1 MTPILG
7 VLTQSSKTH
16 HNDLLVFT
24 QSYII
29 VTCFYEISNPL
40 IVRSSSSQKGSYQE
54 QDSSN
59 REDGQSIFSSQVSTF
74 CCDLKSN
81 FNASSLPQG
90 RVWAGSAA
98 EGPHPHRGAT
108 PRRSL
113 RGQSF
118 IDWSSARVLSQ
129 SQDHL
134 LWRGQRWAQQQYYYV
149 VYSLSKPSF
158 FRPWSAEW
166 AYAAEER
173 CLRRE
178 QPSGWAQA
186 E

>member
-1 MTPILG
+1 M
-7 VLTQSSKTH
+7 
-16 HNDLLVFT
+16 
-24 QSYII
+24 
-29 VTCFYEISNPL
+29 TCFYEISNPL
-40 IVRSSSSQKGSYQE
+40 ILRSSSSQKGSYQE

-59 REDGQSIFSSQVSTF
+59 REDGQSIFSSQVSNF
-74 CCDLKSN
+74 CCDLKSI

-98 EGPHPHRGAT
+98 EGPHSHRGAT

-149 VYSLSKPSF
+149 VYSLSKPSLF
-158 FRPWSAEW
+158 QTLTSWMSV
-166 AYAAEER
+166 
-173 CLRRE
+173 CRRGKMP
-178 QPSGWAQA
+178 QKGTAQWMGPGRIA
-186 E
+186 RACPECWRYYQALHTTVK

>member
-7 VLTQSSKTH
+7 VLTQSKTH

-29 VTCFYEISNPL
+29 VTCFYQIFNPL
-40 IVRSSSSQKGSYQE
+40 ILRSSSSQKGSYQE

-59 REDGQSIFSSQVSTF
+59 REDGQSIFSSQVSNF

-98 EGPHPHRGAT
+98 EGSHPHRGAT

-118 IDWSSARVLSQ
+118 IDWSSARVLSK

-134 LWRGQRWAQQQYYYV
+134 LWRGQRWAQQQYFYV
-149 VYSLSKPSF
+149 VYSLKKPSI
-158 FRPWSAEW
+158 FRPWPAEW